1 MANLKQHVRT
11 NAKNINLIVASDIPS
26 FDIIVNGELYET
38 YPQNSK
44 NYAYGYGSNRS
55 LRTAGKIQ
63 NTNTL
68 QRVIRD
74 RLYQTAER
82 LQNY

>member
-11 NAKNINLIVASDIPS
+11 NSRNINLIVASDIPS
-26 FDIIVNGELYET
+26 FDIIVNGEYYET

-44 NYAYGYGSNRS
+44 NYVNGDGSNRIIRS
-55 LRTAGKIQ
+55 YRKIQ
-63 NTNTL
+63 NTNAL
-68 QRVIRD
+68 QRAIRD